1 MRVTNRY
8 AAFAVHLGIS
18 FVMFLVLAATIK
30 FLWYPGV
37 LFETEG
43 GWDGIKLIA
52 GVDLV
57 IGPTLT
63 LMVYNI
69 AKKELKRDLAI
80 IGLLQAACVVG
91 GMATVADSRP
101 VAVIYAA
108 GTFFVATQQRFD
120 NHDIDTSQI
129 ELLQQSKPVW
139 IAVDVPTQQQQRVAF
154 LKEWALKG
162 GFDLA
167 VPFFRSYEKSLG
179 MLASE
184 GKTTADAENE
194 GLAIPAKLKSD
205 DTIRVYELQ
214 TRYDTYKVA
223 CKTETGELV
232 AVIYKKNQ

>member
-18 FVMFLVLAATIK
+18 FVMFLVLAAIIK

-80 IGLLQAACVVG
+80 IGLLQAACIVG
-91 GMATVADSRP
+91 GMGTVAYSRP
-101 VAVIYAA
+101 IAVIYAA

-120 NHDIDTSQI
+120 NHDIDTSQV
-129 ELLQQSKPVW
+129 ELLQQRKPVW
-139 IAVDVPTQQQQRVAF
+139 IAVDVPTQQQQRLEF
-154 LKEWALKG
+154 LQKWGIKG

-179 MLASE
+179 MLA
-184 GKTTADAENE
+184 NE
-194 GLAIPAKLKSD
+194 GRSTAEIEKAGFTIPSEMKSGD
-205 DTIRVYELQ
+205 SIRIYTLQ
-214 TRYDTYKVA
+214 TRYGNYKVA
-223 CKTETGELV
+223 CNIDSGELV
-232 AVIYKKNQ
+232 ALIRKTNQ

>member
-18 FVMFLVLAATIK
+18 FVMFLVLAAIIK

-80 IGLLQAACVVG
+80 IGLLQAACIVG
-91 GMATVADSRP
+91 GMATVAYSRP

-120 NHDIDTSQI
+120 NHNIDIGQI
-129 ELLQQSKPVW
+129 EILQHSKPVW
-139 IAVDVPTQQQQRVAF
+139 IAIDVPTEQKQRIDF
-154 LKEWALKG
+154 LNEWALKG

-167 VPFFRSYEKSLG
+167 TSRYRPYKSKLSVLKTEGTKITANEATSYDLSDND
-179 MLASE
+179 
-184 GKTTADAENE
+184 TDAA
-194 GLAIPAKLKSD
+194 LRIFK
-205 DTIRVYELQ
+205 LQ
-214 TRYDTYKVA
+214 TRYGNYRVLCNTK
-223 CKTETGELV
+223 TGEIIKLL
-232 AVIYKKNQ
+232 KNRT